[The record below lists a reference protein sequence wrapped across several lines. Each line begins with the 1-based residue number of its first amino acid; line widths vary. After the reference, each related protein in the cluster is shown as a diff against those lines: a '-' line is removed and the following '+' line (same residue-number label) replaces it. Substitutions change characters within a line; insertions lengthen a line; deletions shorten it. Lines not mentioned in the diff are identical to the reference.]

1 MHLTC
6 IIVNSVGRKD
16 GGTTTLLIVLIVL
29 ESKLGTTRTPSFTI
43 DPVNILLMAEL
54 VFFLRGE
61 SPVLLQWRT
70 TAESGSLSCISC
82 QVEAEPKGK
91 MEDGYD
97 SLLMRSAAVAAITA
111 GSAAVVMMDERTV
124 VDISSILSGRSSRKR
139 SIGQSAT
146 VQSLAVLLQV
156 SLTRC

>member
-1 MHLTC
+1 
-6 IIVNSVGRKD
+6 
-16 GGTTTLLIVLIVL
+16 
-29 ESKLGTTRTPSFTI
+29 
-43 DPVNILLMAEL
+43 
-54 VFFLRGE
+54 
-61 SPVLLQWRT
+61 
-70 TAESGSLSCISC
+70 
-82 QVEAEPKGK
+82 